1 MAVLAE
7 VGRVTIASS
16 RLDLWMGLL
25 WAHLDRDADESKVRR
40 ESGAAQQENVCKL
53 AQARLYGDL
62 QAGVLGAV
70 EIADEARK
78 RRNEIIHQD
87 WVLRGRDATRPIGDF
102 AHLQGAELEAYRIEW
117 EREAKESADWQR
129 VPHDSIEVVPAQ
141 TLDEL
146 REVERALSH
155 ATGRITDLAFSVGSA
170 REGHPPGGW
179 LNRTDWGPY
188 RTPTKVA
195 KDS

>member
-1 MAVLAE
+1 MLGAVYPSVAVLAE

-70 EIADEARK
+70 R
-78 RRNEIIHQD
+78 
-87 WVLRGRDATRPIGDF
+87 
-102 AHLQGAELEAYRIEW
+102 
-117 EREAKESADWQR
+117 
-129 VPHDSIEVVPAQ
+129 
-141 TLDEL
+141 
-146 REVERALSH
+146 
-155 ATGRITDLAFSVGSA
+155 
-170 REGHPPGGW
+170 
-179 LNRTDWGPY
+179 
-188 RTPTKVA
+188 
-195 KDS
+195 